1 MSSPA
6 NPLHHPGAGA
16 PPSTFEEATYRKV
29 AWRLTPL
36 LMLSYVVAY
45 LDRVNVGFAKLG
57 MSADLGLSDAVYG
70 FGAGIF
76 FIGYFIFEVPS
87 NVILHRVGAR
97 VWIARIM
104 VTWGIVSMLTMFVTT
119 PTMFYVMR
127 FLLGL
132 AEAGFFPGII
142 LYLTYW
148 YPAHRRGRMTTWFM
162 TAIAISGVVG
172 GPTYLPF
179 IDFTPTLQ
187 PFIDLYQGIR
197 GEFFHTFLNSTIV
210 GLSAA
215 AIATAIGAM
224 AAYAL
229 VRFEFK
235 VRLGAGLVF
244 FLLALGG
251 YLLFNATLGLTR
263 PQALLLAF
271 PIALIAAV
279 VANRLPLPGPI
290 LGNEDILFWFVSQR
304 MFPPIVTAFALY
316 LLYSEIGRLGFQL
329 IDSFVG
335 LTLCYVAFSLPI
347 VVWLMRDF
355 FEAIPIEVE
364 EAAMVDN
371 VPSWRIFLGIVVP
384 MSMNGLLATFM
395 ITLAFVWNEFLFALF
410 LTNSKWQTLP
420 ILVAGQNS
428 QRGDEWW
435 AISAA
440 ALVAIIPMM
449 IMAGL
454 LSRMMRS
461 GLLLGA
467 IK

>member
-1 MSSPA
+1 MS
-6 NPLHHPGAGA
+6 GQG
-16 PPSTFEEATYRKV
+16 
-29 AWRLTPL
+29 LT
-36 LMLSYVVAY
+36 
-45 LDRVNVGFAKLG
+45 
-57 MSADLGLSDAVYG
+57 GLSPWSRRMVAAAVLAWCLITVFPLYW
-70 FGAGIF
+70 
-76 FIGYFIFEVPS
+76 V
-87 NVILHRVGAR
+87 V
-97 VWIARIM
+97 
-104 VTWGIVSMLTMFVTT
+104 VTAFKT
-119 PTMFYVMR
+119 P
-127 FLLGL
+127 
-132 AEAGFFPGII
+132 P
-142 LYLTYW
+142 
-148 YPAHRRGRMTTWFM
+148 
-162 TAIAISGVVG
+162 GVVG

-197 GEFFHTFLNSTIV
+197 GEFFRTFLNSTIV

-229 VRFEFK
+229 VRFEFR

-251 YLLFNATLGLTR
+251 YLLFNATFGLTR

-279 VANRLPLPGPI
+279 AANRLPLPGPI

-355 FEAIPIEVE
+355 FEAVPIEVE

-371 VPSWRIFLGIVVP
+371 VPSWRIFFGIVVP

-410 LTNSKWQTLP
+410 LTNSRWQTLP

-440 ALVAIIPMM
+440 ALVAIVPMM

>member
-1 MSSPA
+1 MS
-6 NPLHHPGAGA
+6 GQG
-16 PPSTFEEATYRKV
+16 
-29 AWRLTPL
+29 LT
-36 LMLSYVVAY
+36 
-45 LDRVNVGFAKLG
+45 
-57 MSADLGLSDAVYG
+57 GLSPWSRRLVAVGVLAWCLITVFPLYW
-70 FGAGIF
+70 
-76 FIGYFIFEVPS
+76 V
-87 NVILHRVGAR
+87 V
-97 VWIARIM
+97 
-104 VTWGIVSMLTMFVTT
+104 VTAFKT
-119 PTMFYVMR
+119 P
-127 FLLGL
+127 
-132 AEAGFFPGII
+132 P
-142 LYLTYW
+142 
-148 YPAHRRGRMTTWFM
+148 
-162 TAIAISGVVG
+162 GVVG

-229 VRFEFK
+229 VRFEFR

-251 YLLFNATLGLTR
+251 YLLFNATFGFTR

-371 VPSWRIFLGIVVP
+371 VPSWRIFVGIVVP

-410 LTNSKWQTLP
+410 LTNSRWQTLP

-440 ALVAIIPMM
+440 ALVAIVPMM

>member
-1 MSSPA
+1 MS
-6 NPLHHPGAGA
+6 GQG
-16 PPSTFEEATYRKV
+16 
-29 AWRLTPL
+29 LT
-36 LMLSYVVAY
+36 
-45 LDRVNVGFAKLG
+45 
-57 MSADLGLSDAVYG
+57 GLSPWSRRLVAVG
-70 FGAGIF
+70 
-76 FIGYFIFEVPS
+76 V
-87 NVILHRVGAR
+87 L
-97 VWIARIM
+97 VWCLITVFPLYWVV
-104 VTWGIVSMLTMFVTT
+104 VTAFKT
-119 PTMFYVMR
+119 P
-127 FLLGL
+127 
-132 AEAGFFPGII
+132 P
-142 LYLTYW
+142 
-148 YPAHRRGRMTTWFM
+148 
-162 TAIAISGVVG
+162 GVVG

-187 PFIDLYQGIR
+187 PFTDLYQGIR

-229 VRFEFK
+229 VRFEFR

-251 YLLFNATLGLTR
+251 YLLFNATFGFTR

-355 FEAIPIEVE
+355 FEAVPIEVE

-371 VPSWRIFLGIVVP
+371 VPSWRIFFGIVVP

-410 LTNSKWQTLP
+410 LTNSRWQTLP

-440 ALVAIIPMM
+440 ALVAIVPMM